1 MGGVRVLKNIRQFS
15 VPASSTNQ
23 LCLGKGRYEIGLLLG
38 TLIIFCVFLLLQPV
52 ASAQSQFANLSG
64 SVKDASGAVVAGAAV
79 AVKDASSGETRK
91 TVTNQDGFFS
101 LSTLPAGTYSVTVE
115 SKGFQKWH
123 GTGVVLNGA
132 DSRSMNIEL
141 KLGSISETVEVKG
154 TSENLATVDSG
165 EKSAIITSKDLQDLS
180 LVGRNATEFI
190 KILPGATLA
199 ANGALNKSA
208 YSGEVV
214 GINGFC
220 AGSGCNAGG
229 LSAVN
234 INGQAVGI
242 TQDGQNTFD
251 PGAAGAATPVN
262 PNPEMI
268 SEVKVLTSN
277 FTAENAKGPVVV
289 NTNTKGG
296 GSQFHGAAYL
306 YARNHVM
313 NANDAFNKESTVNQ
327 PRPNDSYY
335 YPGFNIG
342 GPILIPG
349 TGFNR
354 SRQKLFFFD
363 GFEYYDQHLDGG
375 VDRAF
380 IPTAAMLKGDFSQVA
395 TYGVTRPAMGVVPTA
410 PKPGAW
416 GGFDTR
422 ANAGCTITGG
432 ILSTQCIDPAAQ
444 ALMIAETPGGHYVDP
459 TTHGGF
465 NYIQQFAAPQ
475 TSFQNVVRGDY
486 NISDNTKV
494 YVTWSRQRETAN
506 MPTGLWVGA
515 GDWAVPP
522 QTATI
527 GSNGSDS
534 LTTTFLH
541 VFSPTMTVE
550 GRFGYTY
557 INFPSAPSDPKK
569 VLRSEAG
576 FPLKGVFNNPDLPAV
591 LSWGDS
597 MPNFGDVGHDYHPT
611 MIAYKGIPSTS
622 ADLTKV
628 VRTHSMKY
636 GFYFEHVYN
645 KQDNWGQFMGVL
657 QYASWAGSPT
667 GNEYADELMGIG
679 QAGYFE
685 QALPPP
691 SELAQNV
698 AAFYAQD
705 DWKLTRRITVQYG
718 MRFEHYA
725 KPYAPGLGLATFDPA
740 AYAAATGGNPG
751 VFWHATNSSVPLS
764 GSNSRTL
771 FFSPRFGAAI
781 DVFGTGKTVVRGGWG
796 RYRAYDSVQS
806 NSYTGPAQT
815 ALGSVGFSCG
825 SNDPKCLT
833 WEGIDA
839 NAFTP
844 SFGNPNLL
852 GSNFSAMN
860 PRNDE
865 QPLTTSY
872 SLSIDQQLPG
882 KFNLEVS
889 YVGNYTHFL
898 QGTVNLNSVPL
909 GALNNATTTNP
920 AQCFAGG
927 VDTRSS
933 TACENLY
940 RPFNKYGTITDS
952 VTAGGAQFDSF
963 QASLRRYI
971 GFLTL
976 QANYTFS
983 KAVGDGIAINNGG
996 LAGAL
1001 PDYGVKEFWGILPLD
1016 RAHAF
1021 SAAYVFNLPSMK
1033 GGNSFL
1039 RGAANGWQISGITQ
1053 IESGAQLSSQ
1063 SPSGGLNFNYTGPQ
1077 GALQALGTPDIT
1089 LYPLITC
1096 NPRSGLKSGQFL
1108 NPSCFSAA
1116 PIGALGTTSM
1126 PYLPGPMFW
1135 NTDISLLK
1143 SFKITERQGLQFRFA
1158 AFNPLNHPLLS
1169 FNNGDNNLKAIFG
1182 STGQLTNST
1191 STHPCPGP
1199 LCSEFGY
1206 ADYHFG
1212 HRTLELGVKYSF

>member
-1 MGGVRVLKNIRQFS
+1 MKRLILAAGVVLI
-15 VPASSTNQ
+15 
-23 LCLGKGRYEIGLLLG
+23 
-38 TLIIFCVFLLLQPV
+38 VFLLMQPV
-52 ASAQSQFANLSG
+52 AFAQSQFANLSG
-64 SVKDASGAVVAGAAV
+64 SVKDSTGAVVAGATV
-79 AVKDASSGETRK
+79 VVKDSASGETRK
-91 TVTNQDGFFS
+91 TVTNPDGFFS
-101 LSTLPAGTYSVTVE
+101 LSTLPASTYNVTVE
-115 SKGFQKWH
+115 MKGFQKWH

-141 KLGSISETVEVKG
+141 KVGAMTETVEVTG

-199 ANGALNKSA
+199 ANGALNKAA

-220 AGSGCNAGG
+220 AGAGCNAGG

-296 GSQFHGAAYL
+296 GSQFHGAAYF

-313 NANDAFNKESTVNQ
+313 NANDAFNKEPTVKQ

-342 GPILIPG
+342 GPVIIPG
-349 TGFNR
+349 TSFNK
-354 SRQKLFFFD
+354 SRQKVFFFD

-395 TYGVTRPAMGVVPTA
+395 TYGVTRPSMGVVPQA
-410 PKPGAW
+410 PAAGAW
-416 GGFDTR
+416 AGFDTR
-422 ANAGCTITGG
+422 AAAGCTITGG
-432 ILSTQCIDPAAQ
+432 VLSTQCIDPAAQ
-444 ALMIAETPGGHYVDP
+444 ALMIAETPAGNYVDP
-459 TTHGGF
+459 ATHAGF
-465 NYIQQFAAPQ
+465 NYVQQFAAPQ

-486 NISDNTKV
+486 NISDNTKA

-522 QTATI
+522 QSATI
-527 GSNGSDS
+527 GANGSDS

-541 VFSPTMTVE
+541 VFSPTMTAE
-550 GRFGYTY
+550 GHFGYTY
-557 INFPSAPSDPKK
+557 INFPSSPSDPKK

-576 FPLKGVFNNPDLPAV
+576 FPLTGIFHNPDLPAV

-611 MIAYKGIPSTS
+611 MIAYKGIPSAS
-622 ADLTKV
+622 ANLTKV
-628 VRTHSMKY
+628 LKTHSMKY

-645 KQDNWGQFMGVL
+645 KQDNWGQFMGVM
-657 QYASWAGSPT
+657 QYASWAGSAT

-691 SELAQNV
+691 SELAQNI

-705 DWKLTRRITVQYG
+705 DWKLARRITVQYG

-725 KPYAPGLGLATFDPA
+725 KPYAPGLGLAIFDPT
-740 AYAAATGGNPG
+740 AYASATGSNPG
-751 VFWHATNSSVPLS
+751 VFWHGTNSSIPLS
-764 GSNSRTL
+764 GSNSRPL
-771 FFSPRFGAAI
+771 FYSPRFGAAI

-815 ALGSVGFSCG
+815 ALGSVGWSCG
-825 SNDPKCLT
+825 SKDPLCPT
-833 WEGIDA
+833 WEAIDTH
-839 NAFTP
+839 AFTP

-860 PRNDE
+860 PNNDE

-872 SLSIDQQLPG
+872 SLSIDQRLPG
-882 KFNLEVS
+882 KFTLEAS

-909 GALNNATTTNP
+909 GTLAPTCT
-920 AQCFAGG
+920 G
-927 VDTRSS
+927 
-933 TACENLY
+933 TACINSF
-940 RPFNKYGTITDS
+940 RPFQKYGTITDS
-952 VTAGGAQFDSF
+952 VTAGGAQYDSF
-963 QASLRRYI
+963 QASLKRYV

-983 KAVGDGIAINNGG
+983 KAVGDGIAVNNGG
-996 LAGAL
+996 LSGAL
-1001 PDYGVKEFWGILPLD
+1001 PDYGVKAFWGILPID

-1021 SAAYVFNLPSMK
+1021 SAAYVFNLPSMR

-1053 IESGAQLSSQ
+1053 VESGAQLSSQ
-1063 SPSGGLNFNYTGPQ
+1063 SPSGGLNFNYSGPQ
-1077 GALQALGTPDIT
+1077 GAIQLLGTPDVT

-1096 NPRSGLKSGQFL
+1096 NPRSGLQQGQFM
-1108 NPSCFSAA
+1108 NPNCFA
-1116 PIGALGTTSM
+1116 PAPAGKLGTTSM

-1135 NTDISLLK
+1135 NTDLSLLK
-1143 SFKITERQGLQFRFA
+1143 SFKIAERQGLQLRFA

-1169 FNNGDNNLKAIFG
+1169 FNNGDNNLKAIFN
-1182 STGQLTNST
+1182 SSGQLTNLT
-1191 STHPCPGP
+1191 SPPSNPCPGP
-1199 LCSEFGY
+1199 QCQTFGY

-1212 HRTLELGVKYSF
+1212 HRTLELGIKYSF

>member
-1 MGGVRVLKNIRQFS
+1 VFQVVYILGGESVLSRIISIGPFY
-15 VPASSTNQ
+15 SSSSLLPYPLKTSLGHRFLALSG
-23 LCLGKGRYEIGLLLG
+23 LCLVAFI
-38 TLIIFCVFLLLQPV
+38 LLQQ
-52 ASAQSQFANLSG
+52 AAFGQSQFANLSG
-64 SVKDASGAVVAGAAV
+64 SVKDGTGAVVAGATV
-79 AVKDASSGETRK
+79 AVKDSASGETRK
-91 TVTNQDGFFS
+91 TITNQDGFFS
-101 LSTLPAGTYSVTVE
+101 LSTLPAGTYNVTVE
-115 SKGFQKWH
+115 LKGFQKWH

-141 KLGSISETVEVKG
+141 KIGAVTETVEVRG

-190 KILPGATLA
+190 KILPGATLS
-199 ANGALNKSA
+199 ANGGLNKAA

-220 AGSGCNAGG
+220 AGAGCNAGG

-242 TQDGQNTFD
+242 SQDGQNTFD
-251 PGAAGAATPVN
+251 PGASGAATPVN

-277 FTAENAKGPVVV
+277 FTAENARGPVVV

-296 GSQFHGAAYL
+296 GSTFHGAAYL

-313 NANDAFNKESTVNQ
+313 NANDAFNKSPTVNQ

-342 GPILIPG
+342 GPVIIPG
-349 TGFNR
+349 TNFNK
-354 SRQKLFFFD
+354 SRQKVFFFE

-380 IPTAAMLKGDFSQVA
+380 VPTAAMLKGDFSALVGNPGGSGHLA
-395 TYGVTRPAMGVVPTA
+395 LMGEPKAPAAGSWA
-410 PKPGAW
+410 
-416 GGFDTR
+416 GFDTR
-422 ANAGCTITGG
+422 ATAGCTITGG
-432 ILSTQCIDPAAQ
+432 VLSTQCISPAAQ
-444 ALMIAETPGGHYVDP
+444 ALMIAETPAGNYVDP
-459 TTHGGF
+459 ATHGGF
-465 NYIQQFAAPQ
+465 NYVQQFAAPQ

-506 MPTGLWVGA
+506 MPTGLWVGS

-522 QTATI
+522 QSPTI
-527 GSNGSDS
+527 GANGSDS

-550 GRFGYTY
+550 GKFGYTY
-557 INFPSAPSDPKK
+557 INFPSSPSDPKK

-576 FPLKGVFNNPDLPAV
+576 FPLKGIFNNADLPAV

-622 ADLTKV
+622 ANLTKV
-628 VRTHSMKY
+628 IRTHSTKY

-645 KQDNWGQFMGVL
+645 KQDNWGQFMGVM
-657 QYASWAGSPT
+657 QYASWAGSAT

-705 DWKLTRRITVQYG
+705 DWKLTRRITIQYG

-725 KPYAPGLGLATFDPA
+725 KPYAPGLGLAIFDPT
-740 AYAAATGGNPG
+740 AYASATGGNPG
-751 VFWHATNSSVPLS
+751 VFWHGTNSGIPLS
-764 GSNSRTL
+764 GTTSRAL
-771 FFSPRFGAAI
+771 FYSPRFGAAI
-781 DVFGTGKTVVRGGWG
+781 DVFGTGRTVVRGGWG
-796 RYRAYDSVQS
+796 KYRAYDSVQS

-815 ALGSVGFSCG
+815 ALGSVGWSCG
-825 SNDPKCLT
+825 SKDPLCPT
-833 WEGIDA
+833 WEAIDTH
-839 NAFTP
+839 AFTP
-844 SFGNPNLL
+844 SFGSPNLL

-860 PRNDE
+860 PKNDE

-872 SLSIDQQLPG
+872 SLSVDQRLPG

-889 YVGNYTHFL
+889 YVGNYTQFL
-898 QGTVNLNSVPL
+898 QGTVNFNSVPIGTL
-909 GALNNATTTNP
+909 APSCTG
-920 AQCFAGG
+920 
-927 VDTRSS
+927 
-933 TACENLY
+933 TACINSF
-940 RPFNKYGTITDS
+940 RPFQKYGTITDS

-963 QASLRRYI
+963 QASLKRYV

-996 LAGAL
+996 LSGAFA
-1001 PDYGVKEFWGILPLD
+1001 DYGVKEFWGILPID

-1021 SAAYVFNLPSMK
+1021 STAYVFNLPSMR

-1053 IESGAQLSSQ
+1053 IESGAQMSSQ
-1063 SPSGGLNFNYTGPQ
+1063 SPSGGLNFNYSGPQ
-1077 GALQALGTPDIT
+1077 GAIQLLGTPDVT

-1096 NPRSGLKSGQFL
+1096 NPRSGLKPAQFL
-1108 NPSCFSAA
+1108 NPNCFSVA
-1116 PIGALGTTSM
+1116 PAGKLGTTSM

-1135 NTDISLLK
+1135 NTDLSLLK

-1169 FNNGDNNLKAIFG
+1169 FNNGDGNLKAQFG
-1182 STGQLTNST
+1182 GSGQLNNLT
-1191 STHPCPGP
+1191 STNPCPGP
-1199 LCSEFGY
+1199 RCSEFGF

-1212 HRTLELGVKYSF
+1212 HRVLEMGVKYSF